1 MPLCTWALHGVGTR
15 SFGVSRRPLAGL
27 AHGGRMSQFTDD
39 LYRRWLGA
47 NGSGTPSR
55 AAAGA
60 RAWGYGA
67 QPHGRAVPRDV
78 PHAQGTEPPA
88 RPQPASAQSSHPP
101 PLPGLNTPTAPR
113 REAMTRPTTAGIHA
127 LKNRVFIM
135 WITERKI
142 IIPWVEDNDLYIVS
156 SKTSRQATPP

>member
-1 MPLCTWALHGVGTR
+1 MVGSFAGYRSFLAQKPLCAWALHGVGAP

-88 RPQPASAQSSHPP
+88 RPLPASAQSSHSPALSGGSNP
-101 PLPGLNTPTAPR
+101 DCVAPR
-113 REAMTRPTTAGIHA
+113 GAAVDSETPDPARHEKQGIHYVD
-127 LKNRVFIM
+127 NR
-135 WITERKI
+135 K
-142 IIPWVEDNDLYIVS
+142 EDYHS
-156 SKTSRQATPP
+156 GGGR